1 MDTQSN
7 WSSENHPH
15 DPAEPPTAGAP
26 GEPGS
31 GGPIPPWSVP
41 PGLLNVSRSAAWR
54 EAHADALDEAED
66 PSAAADEPADDQ
78 DGWAAVPSA
87 EVPAVPA
94 EQDAWPAV
102 PAAQGAW
109 PAVPAAQGAWPA
121 VPAAQSADQSLRADL
136 GEQGG
141 WPGVAPPAGWF
152 LRRPGEGGSLPEPVR
167 DYPDASAAEDGYYAD
182 EGAALP
188 GEWFSPSDSPDAGIS
203 GDEYDAE
210 YDQYHDEDDAGQD
223 GDPLDAGI
231 TTAADEP
238 AGNLDNTG
246 PWPVM
251 QPRAASQ
258 QPPSPYR
265 DADGSWAR
273 PAADAGMA
281 LQGGAGG
288 PGFQPSRHEPARSSA
303 SPWQRSQR
311 LWGESGIEWEHR
323 PAATAQPLPAAPR
336 VPHQEPGPRP
346 PHSYQPH
353 SYQPQAYPPPP
364 RQPQAYASQP
374 RRPQGYPPQPGP
386 SPRPAAGRHI
396 RPGSRPAEQP
406 NVSWPGNLRYPL
418 SAPVFTEPEF
428 ITDARDDADARN
440 SRRPAAAPPL
450 WSRAEG
456 SSARADTRQQS
467 DTMLLEPPMP
477 DGAPARQRRGRFRA
491 TALALPVV
499 VLVAVALLALALLTG
514 HAPKLGPLASS
525 QKGTP
530 GTGTQQS
537 GLVTAALGTYTGQ
550 QARGVFQTV
559 NRIASSGNTI
569 VAAGAQTSDGI
580 ARQQFFVSANGGAT
594 WQLAPVHAVS
604 GGQPALGYTAGLL
617 AGGPG
622 GWLAIGQQA
631 IWTSPNGL
639 TWTLAATHG
648 IEPQL
653 QGDQI
658 WVLTRTADGFLAAG
672 EAPAGEGATQAVI
685 WTSTDGLTWH
695 RTTGLTAPGAR
706 ALNISYATWHGADTV
721 ISGALSNGQSGAW
734 LSTNGGTSW
743 TPVTIPTDHGAGP
756 VITGLGFDASGLIA
770 VRNGRTQ
777 SGAQDAVSYFS
788 PNGESWQYAATIGAT
803 GGLTPRVVKG
813 SAYGFVVTGTDATGN
828 LVAYTSTGTGTSWQ
842 PTASLGHAATE
853 AVIGAAVAPG
863 GTIVAIGST
872 AASNLGQQPVFL
884 EANTAGSVRQVPL
897 AGIPGATVPELTVN
911 GLAVAD
917 GQQIAVGS
925 ADGYPAIWRKAGA
938 VSWTLVT
945 SLSLASVQGPRLAS
959 LSSVAHGA
967 DGWIAV
973 GVPGPTVLT
982 STDGITWRA
991 ASGPIARDLAGVAG
1005 VAVTAGPSGY
1015 AIVGKLVAKGGACVA
1030 DVWFSPNLI
1039 DWTRAHDVNDA
1050 TGSSQVLAV
1059 AAQPHGFFSVGSHNG
1074 QPAVW
1079 TTVNGTSWTTTLL
1092 PTPPGDTG
1100 GVLDQVAINGNRV
1113 VAIGEQTAGN
1123 VTTPLVEL
1131 STDDGKSWAQ
1141 IQLASP
1147 GPNTIVTALTA
1158 SGTGFTAA
1166 GQYGEP
1172 GRQDA
1177 AVWTSPSGVN
1187 WQVSDVIGPG
1197 AGGQNEIAAL
1207 ASSGTTVTGIG
1218 SIQTQQS
1225 QESVILTL
1233 HAH

>member
-1 MDTQSN
+1 
-7 WSSENHPH
+7 
-15 DPAEPPTAGAP
+15 
-26 GEPGS
+26 
-31 GGPIPPWSVP
+31 
-41 PGLLNVSRSAAWR
+41 
-54 EAHADALDEAED
+54 
-66 PSAAADEPADDQ
+66 
-78 DGWAAVPSA
+78 
-87 EVPAVPA
+87 
-94 EQDAWPAV
+94 
-102 PAAQGAW
+102 
-109 PAVPAAQGAWPA
+109 
-121 VPAAQSADQSLRADL
+121 
-136 GEQGG
+136 
-141 WPGVAPPAGWF
+141 
-152 LRRPGEGGSLPEPVR
+152 
-167 DYPDASAAEDGYYAD
+167 
-182 EGAALP
+182 
-188 GEWFSPSDSPDAGIS
+188 
-203 GDEYDAE
+203 
-210 YDQYHDEDDAGQD
+210 
-223 GDPLDAGI
+223 
-231 TTAADEP
+231 
-238 AGNLDNTG
+238 
-246 PWPVM
+246 
-251 QPRAASQ
+251 
-258 QPPSPYR
+258 
-265 DADGSWAR
+265 
-273 PAADAGMA
+273 
-281 LQGGAGG
+281 
-288 PGFQPSRHEPARSSA
+288 
-303 SPWQRSQR
+303 
-311 LWGESGIEWEHR
+311 
-323 PAATAQPLPAAPR
+323 
-336 VPHQEPGPRP
+336 
-346 PHSYQPH
+346 
-353 SYQPQAYPPPP
+353 
-364 RQPQAYASQP
+364 
-374 RRPQGYPPQPGP
+374 
-386 SPRPAAGRHI
+386 
-396 RPGSRPAEQP
+396 
-406 NVSWPGNLRYPL
+406 
-418 SAPVFTEPEF
+418 
-428 ITDARDDADARN
+428 
-440 SRRPAAAPPL
+440 
-450 WSRAEG
+450 
-456 SSARADTRQQS
+456 
-467 DTMLLEPPMP
+467 MLLEPPMP
-477 DGAPARQRRGRFRA
+477 EAAPTRQRRGRFRA

-514 HAPKLGPLASS
+514 HAPRVGPLASS

-530 GTGTQQS
+530 GPGTQES
-537 GLVTAALGTYTGQ
+537 GLVTAALGTYAGQ

-559 NRIASSGNTI
+559 NRIVSSGSTI

-594 WQLAPVHAVS
+594 WQLAPVHAAG

-653 QGDQI
+653 HGDQV
-658 WVLTRTADGFLAAG
+658 WVLNRTPDGFLAAG
-672 EAPAGEGATQAVI
+672 EAPAAGGTTQAVI
-685 WTSTDGLTWH
+685 WTSANGLTWH
-695 RTTGLTAPGAR
+695 RTTDLTAPGAR

-721 ISGALSNGQSGAW
+721 ISGALSSGQSGVW

-743 TPVTIPTDHGAGP
+743 TPVTIPADHGAGP
-756 VITGLGFDASGLIA
+756 VIAGLGFDASGLTAI
-770 VRNGRTQ
+770 RNGRTP

-788 PNGESWQYAATIGAT
+788 QDGQSWQYAATIGAT

-828 LVAYTSTGTGTSWQ
+828 LVAYTSTGTGTSWL
-842 PTASLGHAATE
+842 PTASLGHATAE
-853 AVIGAAVAPG
+853 AVTGAAVAPT
-863 GTIVAIGST
+863 GTIIAIGST

-897 AGIPGATVPELTVN
+897 TGIPGAAIPELTVN

-917 GQQIAVGS
+917 GQQVAVGS

-938 VSWTLVT
+938 GSWTLVT

-982 STDGITWRA
+982 SADGITWQA

-1015 AIVGKLVAKGGACVA
+1015 AIVGRLVAKGGACVA

-1059 AAQPHGFFSVGSHNG
+1059 AAQRRGFLSVGSHNG

-1100 GVLDQVAINGNRV
+1100 GVLEQVAIDGSRV

-1131 STDDGKSWAQ
+1131 STDGGKSWAQ
-1141 IQLASP
+1141 IQLTAP
-1147 GPNTIVTALTA
+1147 GPNTVVTALTA

-1166 GQYGEP
+1166 GQYGKP
-1172 GRQDA
+1172 GQQDA
-1177 AVWTSPSGVN
+1177 AVWTSPTGVN

-1207 ASSGTTVTGIG
+1207 ASSGTTVNGIG
-1218 SIQTQQS
+1218 SIQTQKS